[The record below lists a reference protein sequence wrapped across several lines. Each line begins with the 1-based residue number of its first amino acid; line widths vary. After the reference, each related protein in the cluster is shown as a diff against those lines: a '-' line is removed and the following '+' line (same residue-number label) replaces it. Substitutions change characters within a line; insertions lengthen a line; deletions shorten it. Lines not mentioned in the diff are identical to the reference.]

1 MPKTLVFVRHGKSG
15 YDAYVGADMQRHL
28 AERGYA
34 DAMDSLRWCQSQDI
48 IPDLIVSSPAI
59 RAFSTAVIFANGYAY
74 PPGSILLQDA
84 VYEATV
90 HQLLYVISALP
101 AKAETVLLFGHNP
114 GFTDIVNFLCG
125 PVLHHLPTAGVAVVK
140 FKTGQWPEAGPATA
154 TLMKAWSG
162 HKRME

>member
-74 PPGSILLQDA
+74 PPGNILLQDA
-84 VYEATV
+84 IYEAGV
-90 HQLLYVISALP
+90 QQLLYVIASLP
-101 AKAETVLLFGHNP
+101 AKADTVFIFGHNP
-114 GFTDIVNFLCG
+114 EFTDIVNFLCG
-125 PVLHHLPTAGVAVVK
+125 PVLHHLPTAGVAVIQLRQS
-140 FKTGQWPEAGPATA
+140 QWSEAGHKTA
-154 TLMKAWSG
+154 SLIQAWSG